1 MITRNIDCIIERR
14 LLVSYRIDPELVD
27 ALLPPPFRPQL
38 VNGHAVGGVCFIRM
52 RALRPVPLPRA
63 AGVTTENVAHRFAV
77 EWDDKQGSHSGVY
90 IPRRDTSSRITAALG
105 ASIFPGAYHLAR
117 FHVAESADLI
127 RIGVLSRD
135 GAVSLSV
142 AAEPAAALNSGLFAS
157 MDEATGF
164 FRRGALGF
172 SPSVAD
178 GCMDGVRLDSTNWAA
193 IPMTISAM
201 SSNLFEDAAA
211 FPDGTCTLDS
221 AMLMT
226 NIIAR
231 WTAEPLDARP
241 LSRAA

>member
-1 MITRNIDCIIERR
+1 MPASFRR
-14 LLVSYRIDPELVD
+14 
-27 ALLPPPFRPQL
+27 
-38 VNGHAVGGVCFIRM
+38 
-52 RALRPVPLPRA
+52 
-63 AGVTTENVAHRFAV
+63 
-77 EWDDKQGSHSGVY
+77 
-90 IPRRDTSSRITAALG
+90 
-105 ASIFPGAYHLAR
+105 AYHLAR

-142 AAEPAAALNSGLFAS
+142 AASSSQPACEQRPEFAS
-157 MDEATGF
+157 TDEATGF

>member
-1 MITRNIDCIIERR
+1 MPA
-14 LLVSYRIDPELVD
+14 S
-27 ALLPPPFRPQL
+27 FR
-38 VNGHAVGGVCFIRM
+38 GG
-52 RALRPVPLPRA
+52 
-63 AGVTTENVAHRFAV
+63 
-77 EWDDKQGSHSGVY
+77 
-90 IPRRDTSSRITAALG
+90 
-105 ASIFPGAYHLAR
+105 YHLAR

-201 SSNLFEDAAA
+201 SSSLFEDAAA